1 MPTKL
6 LIIVALICC
15 IAFGIVGQTT
25 APLCCKLSAV
35 ADPEKPTII
44 TVTIENSGAAP
55 ITVGRTV
62 PDRDI
67 NVEIKTAAGV
77 EAPLTDR
84 GKYLR
89 GPEGGRELQDEHPS
103 IRREAFP
110 EAGSGHDFYT

>member
-89 GPEGGRELQDEHPS
+89 GPEGGRELQD
-103 IRREAFP
+103 
-110 EAGSGHDFYT
+110 